1 MYPHLLC
8 VPHFLDL
15 LYEFLPI
22 LQYRID
28 PMTRQLRM
36 IPVDH
41 RPTAGQILGE
51 EITQPHSTQ
60 ISSPSPRAI
69 CVAVQSG
76 DGDDAIATSSQK
88 IHFHIGRTYSAITA
102 FPGSVAYS

>member
-1 MYPHLLC
+1 MAG
-8 VPHFLDL
+8 
-15 LYEFLPI
+15 
-22 LQYRID
+22 
-28 PMTRQLRM
+28 QLRM
-36 IPVDH
+36 VPVDH

-76 DGDDAIATSSQK
+76 DGDDAIAASGQK
-88 IHFHIGRTYSAITA
+88 VYFHFRRTYSAITT

>member
-1 MYPHLLC
+1 M
-8 VPHFLDL
+8 V
-15 LYEFLPI
+15 
-22 LQYRID
+22 
-28 PMTRQLRM
+28 
-36 IPVDH
+36 PVDH

-76 DGDDAIATSSQK
+76 DGDDAIAASGQK
-88 IHFHIGRTYSAITA
+88 VYFHFGRTYSAITA